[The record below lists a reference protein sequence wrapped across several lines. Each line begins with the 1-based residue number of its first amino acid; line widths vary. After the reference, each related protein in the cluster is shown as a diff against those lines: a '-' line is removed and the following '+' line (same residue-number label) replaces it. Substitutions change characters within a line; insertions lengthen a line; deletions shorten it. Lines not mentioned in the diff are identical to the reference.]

1 MSRALV
7 FINSSVGKKLVM
19 AVTGI
24 VLSLFILGHMVGN
37 TLVFKGPE
45 AMNHYAAFLQ
55 GLGTALWVI
64 RLVLLLCVGLHAWAY
79 LSTTL
84 ESWRARPVGYRKTA
98 YGDGASDWAS
108 RTMRWTGPI
117 LAVFI
122 VFHILHMTTGTV
134 HPSFRHL
141 DAYGNVMRGFA
152 VVPVGVFYVVAMGC
166 LGFHAWH
173 GTWSMLQTL
182 GLTHPRFDPV
192 RKKIAILFTVIV
204 AGGFMAVPLAV
215 LFGFVK

>member
-7 FINSSVGKKLVM
+7 FVNSSVGKKIVM

-24 VLSLFILGHMVGN
+24 VLSLFVLGHMVGN

-55 GLGTALWVI
+55 GLGTTLWVI
-64 RLVLLLCVGLHAWAY
+64 RFVLLACVLLHAWAY
-79 LSTTL
+79 LATTW
-84 ESWRARPVGYRKTA
+84 ESWSARPVGYRKTVHE
-98 YGDGASDWAS
+98 ASDWAS

-122 VFHILHMTTGTV
+122 VFHILHLTTGTL

-141 DAYGNVMRGFA
+141 DAYGNVVRGFA
-152 VVPVGVFYVVAMGC
+152 VVPVGLFYVVAMAC
-166 LGFHAWH
+166 LGFHTWH
-173 GTWSMLQTL
+173 GTWSLLQTL
-182 GLTHPRFDPV
+182 GVAHPRFDPV
-192 RKKIAILFTVIV
+192 RKKIAIVFTVVV

-215 LFGFVK
+215 LFGLVK